1 MSACLFLID
10 ILFVM
15 GRWAA
20 ARFYH
25 YFRPIGQKKDV
36 EKKMTRTITDVMEQF
51 LQSMLE
57 KDMEKWIQLWDQDA
71 VFEHPYAPPG
81 FPKKIE
87 GKSAIY
93 DYIKD
98 FPEKIDIV
106 RFKAPTIHQTAKS
119 GYSAVEFECEG
130 TVCETGLP
138 YNQQYISLV
147 NMKEGKIVHYKDYWN
162 PLIVIESFG
171 GRLQNF

>member
-1 MSACLFLID
+1 MA
-10 ILFVM
+10 
-15 GRWAA
+15 
-20 ARFYH
+20 H
-25 YFRPIGQKKDV
+25 
-36 EKKMTRTITDVMEQF
+36 TITDVMEPF

-93 DYIKD
+93 EYIKD

-106 RFKAPTIHQTAKS
+106 RFTTPTILQMANT
-119 GYSAVEFECEG
+119 GYAAVEFECEG
-130 TVCETGLP
+130 TVCETDLP
-138 YNQQYISLV
+138 NS
-147 NMKEGKIVHYKDYWN
+147 MKEGKIVHYKDDWN

-171 GRLQNF
+171 GRLQTF

>member
-1 MSACLFLID
+1 MA
-10 ILFVM
+10 
-15 GRWAA
+15 
-20 ARFYH
+20 H
-25 YFRPIGQKKDV
+25 
-36 EKKMTRTITDVMEQF
+36 TITDVREQF

-81 FPKKIE
+81 FPKKLE

-93 DYIKD
+93 EYIKD

-106 RFKAPTIHQTAKS
+106 RFTAPTIHQMANT
-119 GYSAVEFECEG
+119 GYAAVEFECEG

-147 NMKEGKIVHYKDYWN
+147 NMKEGKVVHYKDYWN
-162 PLIVIESFG
+162 PLTVIESFG
-171 GRLQNF
+171 GTAADFLMT